1 MQLLKQESNLRRN
14 RLVLEEVV
22 RQRERAAW
30 LDSTSTLIHE
40 QKQQHSCNILPRS
53 SDH

>member
-1 MQLLKQESNLRRN
+1 MQLLKRESNLRRN

-22 RQRERAAW
+22 RQRERVAW

-40 QKQQHSCNILPRS
+40 QKQQHSCNPCPRQN
-53 SDH
+53 